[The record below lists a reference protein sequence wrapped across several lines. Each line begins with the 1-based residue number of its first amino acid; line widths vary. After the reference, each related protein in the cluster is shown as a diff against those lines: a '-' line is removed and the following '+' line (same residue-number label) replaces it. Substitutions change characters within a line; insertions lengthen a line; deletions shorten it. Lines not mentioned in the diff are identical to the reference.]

1 MDNIFSVLEHF
12 PNDLKKCFLSFDISV
27 LSKITEIRLRV
38 DKPIIIYILDKPFF
52 ISKYDKLI
60 NHFVEDSRCINDEE
74 FIFIL
79 DSLCNNSYHTN
90 MQTMVEGYVTDRF
103 GSRVGIAGEA
113 VYKNGFVSS
122 VKNINGLN
130 FRISHSI
137 ENCSRNILNILYTK
151 STPSVI
157 VAGPPASG
165 KTTVL
170 RDMARLL
177 SSGYAGKYRK
187 ISVIDER
194 KELSSG
200 FDIGINTDI
209 ISSYKKDKGIEM
221 AVRTLSPQI
230 IVCDEIGNMNEVE
243 AIKFG
248 FSSGTSFILSIHLKS
263 VEDLLRNQIAT
274 ELLSTREFSYI
285 VFLRGI
291 DEGFDIID
299 LTEEEIENGRNNN
312 DYCYLNTPFGDNM

>member
-12 PNDLKKCFLSFDISV
+12 PSELKNCFLSFDVSV

-38 DKPIIIYILDKPFF
+38 NKPIVVYILDKPFF

-60 NHFVEDSRCINDEE
+60 NHYLKDCRFISDDE

-79 DSLCNNSYHTN
+79 DSFCNNSYHTN
-90 MQTMVEGYVTDRF
+90 MQTMIDGYVTDKF
-103 GSRVGIAGEA
+103 GSRIGIAGEA
-113 VYKNGFVSS
+113 VYKNNLISS
-122 VKNINGLN
+122 VKNISSLN
-130 FRISHSI
+130 IRISH
-137 ENCSRNILNILYTK
+137 NVVDCSKNILNILFAK

-157 VAGPPASG
+157 IAGPPSSG
-165 KTTVL
+165 KTTIL

-177 SSGYAGKYRK
+177 SSGYAGKYKK

-200 FDIGINTDI
+200 FDIGINTDV
-209 ISSYKKDKGIEM
+209 ISSYKKAKGIEL
-221 AVRTLSPQI
+221 AVRTLSPEL
-230 IVCDEIGNMNEVE
+230 IVCDEIGNSDEVE

-263 VEDLLRNQIAT
+263 INDLMRNQIAIQ
-274 ELLSTREFSYI
+274 LISTREFSHI
-285 VFLRGI
+285 VFLHGI

-299 LTEEEIENGRNNN
+299 LTEDEYENGRNSN
-312 DYCYLNTPFGDNM
+312 DIRNIYTPFSEYM